1 MASVLSP
8 TAFDVC
14 ALQLAQRFDSKRL
27 TTEAQLAVTPM
38 TYRVGEGLAVVFR
51 YGAVVFFAVAEH
63 VRDRFVAN
71 VLLPVAGQPL
81 ARIER
86 ESLEVQILP
95 DRPEG
100 FSAGRICLGSA
111 SLERMQLVAD
121 VLAKSV
127 LLASYETRIGLS
139 FDLVEPVVRALESPR
154 MGGARASELLRII
167 GSSLLIEHAM
177 IGRAE
182 VGEKPELLWE
192 RPELE
197 SLFRL
202 LEDEF
207 EIVERNAGLSRKLD
221 LLSRTAQT
229 ALELLHNRRSLR
241 VEWYIVLLIVAEIGL
256 TLLELFVLHR

>member
-1 MASVLSP
+1 VFPSFFTVL
-8 TAFDVC
+8 
-14 ALQLAQRFDSKRL
+14 ALQLAQRLDLKLLRPD
-27 TTEAQLAVTPM
+27 AQISVAPM
-38 TYRVGEGLAVVFR
+38 TYRAGEGLAVVFR
-51 YGAVVFFAVAEH
+51 YGAVVFFGLGDDAC
-63 VRDRFVAN
+63 DRFVAD
-71 VLLPVAGQPL
+71 VLMPIADQPL
-81 ARIER
+81 VRVER
-86 ESLEVQILP
+86 EKMDIHIVA
-95 DRPEG
+95 DHPEG
-100 FSAGRICLGSA
+100 VVTGGIRLGSA
-111 SLERMQLVAD
+111 SLERLQLVAD

-127 LLASYETRIGLS
+127 LLASYETRMGLS
-139 FDLVEPVVRALESPR
+139 FDLVEPVVRTLESPR
-154 MGGARASELLRII
+154 LRGTKVAELLHII

-207 EIVERNAGLSRKLD
+207 EVRERNAALSRKLD

-256 TLLELFVLHR
+256 TLLELFVLRH